1 MYIKN
6 YKATPNR
13 NVHKGKICKN
23 NKSVEM
29 YIKILKYIYI
39 YIYIYIYKHEIIQ
52 IYRNAL
58 RKIFLWKYKEYIK
71 NRKYKSI

>member
-1 MYIKN
+1 MYIKS
-6 YKATPNR
+6 YKVTPNR

-23 NKSVEM
+23 NKYVEM
-29 YIKILKYIYI
+29 YIKNIQIYI
-39 YIYIYIYKHEIIQ
+39 YIYIQKHENIQ

-71 NRKYKSI
+71 N

>member
-29 YIKILKYIYI
+29 YIKIFKYIYI
-39 YIYIYIYKHEIIQ
+39 YIYIYIHINMKLYK
-52 IYRNAL
+52 
-58 RKIFLWKYKEYIK
+58 YIEMH
-71 NRKYKSI
+71 

>member
-13 NVHKGKICKN
+13 NVHKGKLCKN

-29 YIKILKYIYI
+29 YIKIFKYIYI
-39 YIYIYIYKHEIIQ
+39 YIYIYINMKLYK
-52 IYRNAL
+52 
-58 RKIFLWKYKEYIK
+58 YIEMH
-71 NRKYKSI
+71 